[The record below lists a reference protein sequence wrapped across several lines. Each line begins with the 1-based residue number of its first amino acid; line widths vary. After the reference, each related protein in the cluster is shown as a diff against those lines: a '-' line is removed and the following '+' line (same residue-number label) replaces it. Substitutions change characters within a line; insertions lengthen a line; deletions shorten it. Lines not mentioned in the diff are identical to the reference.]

1 MGQQNASNSSGTDIQ
16 KILEAGTAAAQLMSS
31 PIFQMA
37 YRETLNSYFNEWI
50 ATKVD
55 HVKEREFKF
64 ARVHALQDVANT
76 LAGYHQHAE
85 SIQQAMQENPDQFK
99 AEAYQ

>member
-1 MGQQNASNSSGTDIQ
+1 MAQRNDGNSSATDIQ
-16 KILEAGTAAAQLMSS
+16 QILEAGAAAAQLMNSQ
-31 PIFQMA
+31 IFQMA
-37 YRETLNSYFNEWI
+37 YRETLNHYFNEWI

-76 LAGYHQHAE
+76 LAGYHQQAE
-85 SIQQAMQENPDQFK
+85 SIQQAMNDNPEQFK
-99 AEAYQ
+99 AEAYS

>member
-1 MGQQNASNSSGTDIQ
+1 MAQQNGSNSSVTDIQ
-16 KILEAGTAAAQLMSS
+16 QILEAGAAAAQLMNS
-31 PIFQMA
+31 PVFQMA
-37 YRETLNSYFNEWI
+37 YRETLNHYFNEWI

-76 LAGYHQHAE
+76 LAGYHQQAD
-85 SIQQAMQENPDQFK
+85 SIQSAMSESPEQFK
-99 AEAYQ
+99 AEAYS

>member
-1 MGQQNASNSSGTDIQ
+1 MAQQNGNNSSVNDIQ
-16 KILEAGTAAAQLMSS
+16 RILEAGTAAAQLMNS

-37 YRETLNSYFNEWI
+37 YRETLNDYFNEWI

-76 LAGYHQHAE
+76 LAGYHQQAE
-85 SIQQAMQENPDQFK
+85 SIQQAMNDNPEQFK
-99 AEAYQ
+99 AEAYS